1 MDGHLTVFVIP
12 KLCSRSTSC
21 SFRMRTTH
29 IWAGPSCSEPIGV
42 TALVKHDLI
51 VRIPVHTSSV
61 PYARTLHPGAA
72 IVCDTTIQY
81 SSDALNHDT
90 VQVAARDEPPTRAH
104 ARSRTLCGP
113 DGSREGSSLGARIRV
128 QRTWWTLDKPP
139 FVSVDRFR
147 GPVSRLPICA
157 HDALR

>member
-1 MDGHLTVFVIP
+1 MLFRSVFVIP

-61 PYARTLHPGAA
+61 PYALTLHPGAA

-104 ARSRTLCGP
+104 ARSRTLYGP
-113 DGSREGSSLGARIRV
+113 DGRPHPGTADLVDVGQASLRVRRSLPRPGQSAANLRARRLTVGA
-128 QRTWWTLDKPP
+128 
-139 FVSVDRFR
+139 
-147 GPVSRLPICA
+147 
-157 HDALR
+157 